1 MQRRLHSVHFVGI
14 KGAGVSALAQYCKDL
29 GYTVSGSDVEE
40 GFPTDAALEHAGI
53 TPMVGFRPS
62 HLRARPDV
70 VVYSAAFDEDNPEIR
85 FALRHKIP
93 VLSSA
98 EFLAELTDE
107 RDVIAV
113 AGTHGK
119 TTTTALIAAIL
130 TEAGIDP
137 GYVIGWPMVPQPLV
151 GSGHAGKG
159 PVVLEADEYRISQK
173 NPDPK
178 FVLLR
183 AKTAIITS
191 IEHDHPDMYPSV
203 DAVYDAFYRFAARVR
218 RGGLILGALDSPRIR
233 RLRQLLVDRQFETY
247 GFALDADWR
256 IMDYEI
262 KGHDQSFSLRT
273 KGEKLGPF
281 QLKILGR
288 HNVLNATAAYAVC
301 HHYGV
306 KKSVLEKVLAQFPGV
321 GRRFELIGRFG
332 GVSVV
337 DDYAHHPTAIR
348 SVIETARATF
358 AGKKIWIAFQPHT
371 YSRTTAFFEEFVHA
385 LKSADG
391 VIMLPTFASAREAVQ
406 SPDPSVR
413 LAERLKAG
421 GSTVH
426 ILTLAD
432 LPAWVRE
439 NLSGQDVLV
448 TAGAG
453 TIAQAPELLRKEF
466 A

>member
-1 MQRRLHSVHFVGI
+1 MERRLHSVHFVGI

-29 GYTVSGSDVEE
+29 GLTVSGSDVGEV
-40 GFPTDAALEHAGI
+40 FPTDAALARAGI
-53 TPMVGFRPS
+53 TPMIGFRGS
-62 HLRARPDV
+62 HVRSHPDV
-70 VVYSAAFDEDNPEIR
+70 VVYSAAFDEENPEIR
-85 FALRHKIP
+85 FARQHKIP
-93 VLSSA
+93 VLASA
-98 EFLAELTDE
+98 EFLAELTE
-107 RDVIAV
+107 GRDVIAV
-113 AGTHGK
+113 AGVHGK
-119 TTTTALIAAIL
+119 TTTAALIAAIL
-130 TEAGIDP
+130 IEAGIDP
-137 GYVIGWPMVPQPLV
+137 GYVIGWPMVPAPLT
-151 GSGHAGKG
+151 GSGHVGKG
-159 PVVLEADEYRISQK
+159 PFVVEADEYRISQK

-191 IEHDHPDMYPSV
+191 IEHDHPDIYPTV

-262 KGHDQSFSLRT
+262 KGLDQSFSLRT

-306 KKSVLEKVLAQFPGV
+306 GKSVLEKVLAQFPGV
-321 GRRFELIGRFG
+321 GRRFEMIGRFG
-332 GVSVV
+332 GVSVI

-371 YSRTTAFFEEFVHA
+371 YSRTNAFFEEFVHA

-391 VIMLPTFASAREAVQ
+391 VIMLPTFASAREPVQ

-421 GSTVH
+421 GGLVRT
-426 ILTLAD
+426 LTLAD

-439 NLSGQDVLV
+439 NLSGQDVLLA
-448 TAGAG
+448 AGAG
-453 TIAQAPELLRKEF
+453 TIARVPELLRKEF